1 MAECLRDEGWD
12 VTPHEGSPEY
22 LPARSPIPADQQ
34 IGFLKA
40 ERSCATHTGFGDQ
53 SPPPDRAKLEDLYE
67 GVLATES
74 CIEAEGSLVVE
85 MPSREEFVE
94 VRGEWDPYKSLL
106 SPKLERVGAG
116 EYLRLARLC
125 PNPLQ
130 S

>member
-12 VTPHEGSPEY
+12 VVSYEGNPGY
-22 LPARSPIPADQQ
+22 LPARSPIPAEQQ

-40 ERSCATHTGFGDQ
+40 ERSCATRTGFGDQ
-53 SPPPDRAKLEDLYE
+53 RPPPDRAKLEDLYE
-67 GVLATES
+67 DVLATES

-106 SPKLERVGAG
+106 SPKLERVGDR